1 MLSAKVVHVPAKN
14 FYKDL
19 SPIFLPTLQIYLP
32 EKPQRYQ
39 NIVLQKS
46 NSTCPSKSLHNP
58 DKCNYL
64 KQTYQ
69 PPNYKTN
76 VLAGLKNCAT
86 SKLRPRDHSASKKI
100 IHLVSKMSNL
110 RACSVC
116 LVYSDILGS
125 IIVLGTG
132 SHDVSVTQNDVSIH
146 LSEITVFKRYKID
159 NEDLMLNLIW

>member
-19 SPIFLPTLQIYLP
+19 SPIFLPTLQIYL
-32 EKPQRYQ
+32 
-39 NIVLQKS
+39 
-46 NSTCPSKSLHNP
+46 P

-100 IHLVSKMSNL
+100 IHLVSNSNL
-110 RACSVC
+110 KACSVC
-116 LVYSDILGS
+116 LVYSDILRS

-132 SHDVSVTQNDVSIH
+132 SHGVYVTQNDVSIH
-146 LSEITVFKRYKID
+146 LSEIAVFKGYQI
-159 NEDLMLNLIW
+159 EIET